1 MTAASF
7 AKKFHSIGACPEGR
21 DWILAG
27 NHDDFR
33 TTWRLC
39 PAGEFLCWVAT
50 RLLGLEGTRA
60 AVSVA
65 GAAGRLYSEPLLAP
79 TIALC
84 ELIIAGKAGIPGPA
98 LDASINKLQALA
110 YDCTAAALGNRK
122 GNGEALLAASY
133 AAYAVA
139 FAAMAIG
146 ADRSAAVGVSA
157 SASDEKK
164 RMIAKAAQHASDAAV
179 HAWEAM
185 PGRNAQLVNLVRDA
199 VKEDAVVR
207 AWAVIPEPR

>member
-7 AKKFHSIGACPEGR
+7 AKKFQGIGACPEGR

-33 TTWRLC
+33 TTWRAC
-39 PAGEFLCWVAT
+39 PSGEFLCWVAT
-50 RLLGLEGTRA
+50 RLLGVEGTRA
-60 AVSVA
+60 AVNC
-65 GAAGRLYSEPLLAP
+65 AAAAAKLYDDPRLAP
-79 TIALC
+79 IIVLC
-84 ELIIAGKAGIPGPA
+84 RQIIDGKAGAPGPA
-98 LDASINKLQALA
+98 LDAAINKLQGLA
-110 YDCTAAALGNRK
+110 YDATAAALGNRK
-122 GNGEALLAASY
+122 GSGEALLATAY

-139 FAAMAIG
+139 FAAMSIG
-146 ADRSAAVGVSA
+146 AAPPGKAG
-157 SASDEKK
+157 DEKK
-164 RMIAKAAQHASDAAV
+164 RMIAKAAQHSSDAAV

-185 PGRNAQLVNLVRDA
+185 PGRNSGLVDLVRDS